1 MCLYNMY
8 MCCIHTRV
16 RCIVH
21 HLGKF
26 TTQVQGLRAGKR
38 IQWDIVVTE
47 MKGMNMD
54 LKYEDID
61 Y

>member
-1 MCLYNMY
+1 

-61 Y
+61 YWK